1 VCLDEAMETTTQRIA
16 RLMEA
21 TGTTDPFEIAATLFD
36 EDVAE
41 FGPQHPDLHGDY
53 FAAAVEAVAP

>member
-1 VCLDEAMETTTQRIA
+1 METTTQRIA